1 MYDNFSTTACAGPC
15 ANNWR
20 RAEAKRLADEIPHD
34 LTPWPGNPYWC
45 DRCRTRVLDAL
56 GMLPE
61 LIAAIHLEA
70 LHATPK
76 QQPERVSRT
85 TAPAWPGQSARL
97 MTDFV
102 VGGLAEVEDGMRSLR
117 AWSDRTATFEP
128 IVLNRAVTVL
138 TLSID
143 WLLTSHPDAAD
154 TECSPGVA
162 ILDWRDK
169 AMRFTGRDKLVH
181 KFPVRCPTCDLLA
194 LRREDGSSYVECLP
208 RIGGC
213 GRLWTEDEY
222 LNLATVAASD
232 LKKAA

>member
-1 MYDNFSTTACAGPC
+1 MHNTSPTACAGPC
-15 ANNWR
+15 ANAWR
-20 RAEAKRLADEIPHD
+20 RAETQRLTEGTPHG
-34 LTPWPGNPYWC
+34 LQPWPGNPYWC

-76 QQPERVSRT
+76 QTERVTAST
-85 TAPAWPGQSARL
+85 TPPWPGQASRL
-97 MTDFV
+97 LTDLI
-102 VGGLAEVEDGMRSLR
+102 VGGLAEAEDAMRDLR
-117 AWSDRTATFEP
+117 SWSERTATFESD
-128 IVLNRAVTVL
+128 VLNKSVTVL

-143 WLLTSHPDAAD
+143 WLLTSHPEAASPD
-154 TECSPGVA
+154 TSPGA
-162 ILDWRDK
+162 TILLWRDK
-169 AMRFTGRDKLVH
+169 AMRFTGRDKLIH

-232 LKKAA
+232 LKRSAA